1 MDTTELHESS
11 HVTLFCILVPRFEEN
26 LRFSTK
32 QLLPGGRIFYF
43 SQRCFHFSHRSLK
56 MHYSAGEAS

>member
-32 QLLPGGRIFYF
+32 QLLPGGRIFIF
-43 SQRCFHFSHRSLK
+43 LRGVFTFLI
-56 MHYSAGEAS
+56 EA

>member
-11 HVTLFCILVPRFEEN
+11 HITWFCIPVLQFDEN

-32 QLLPGGRIFYF
+32 QSLSSGRIFVF
-43 SQRCFHFSHRSLK
+43 LTGVFTFLT
-56 MHYSAGEAS
+56 EA